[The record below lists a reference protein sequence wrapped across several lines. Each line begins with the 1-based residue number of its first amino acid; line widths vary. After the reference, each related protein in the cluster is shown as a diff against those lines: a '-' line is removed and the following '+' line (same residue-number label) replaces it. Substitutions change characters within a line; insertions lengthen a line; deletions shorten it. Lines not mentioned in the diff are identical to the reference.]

1 MSHKEC
7 YKARVDAIYA
17 LEDFA
22 DKYEMECER
31 LTDAIEAA
39 YREGFEDARSD
50 EENEVDACWKA
61 SYAKKEA
68 DQ

>member
-1 MSHKEC
+1 MSQKEC
-7 YKARVDAIYA
+7 YKARADVINA
-17 LEDFA
+17 LEDFS

-31 LTDAIEAA
+31 LTEAIEAA

-50 EENEVDACWKA
+50 ADNEVDQCWRA

-68 DQ
+68 DE